1 MNINIVIQF
10 IEPETEISEHCDHL
24 QNGSKKKK
32 KINYGAEQVF
42 LNKFFQ

>member
-32 KINYGAEQVF
+32 RLITGLSKSF
-42 LNKFFQ
+42 